1 MKLLWIKLHF
11 TNIFLFF
18 LHCFLVLVM
27 WEMEKRD
34 LKSELAV
41 QFCRGI
47 KGPKLLLGGF
57 SYFRNNGNGDRTYW
71 LCSKNRYHKCNAR
84 LITKTSSREVIIKNQ
99 EHNHGTDPE
108 DLRSLIQGE
117 KLSFDSVMNYL
128 KVVESDLYNI
138 KAERN

>member
-1 MKLLWIKLHF
+1 MFSLI
-11 TNIFLFF
+11 
-18 LHCFLVLVM
+18 LVVLKTQKK
-27 WEMEKRD
+27 EKKMD
-34 LKSELAV
+34 LAV

-84 LITKTSSREVIIKNQ
+84 LITKTSTREVIIKNQ

-108 DLRSLIQGE
+108 DIRCLSQAD
-117 KLSFDSVMNYL
+117 KLSFDSVMKL
-128 KVVESDLYNI
+128 VESDMYHLTT
-138 KAERN
+138 K